1 MNDYQPQPGER
12 AVLYG
17 SAMGRIEVLVA
28 DYRGHFQQVGDYHP
42 GVPYLVWRPY
52 AASSATEVR
61 TLDQDTQ
68 AWSWDTLMEAK
79 RRHEACLL
87 YTSPSPR
94 DKRQSRMPS
103 SA

>member
-42 GVPYLVWRPY
+42 GVQYLVWR
-52 AASSATEVR
+52 
-61 TLDQDTQ
+61 Q
-68 AWSWDTLMEAK
+68 
-79 RRHEACLL
+79 
-87 YTSPSPR
+87 
-94 DKRQSRMPS
+94 
-103 SA
+103 